1 MRPLLALGL
10 ALLLMMVTRVPGTEA
25 TFGLTIAA
33 AGATPVVFTAAQV
46 TAIAGVAILAKAGK
60 YFTQVEVNTNYNIP
74 TGGLLGGL
82 ALGNILNRGR
92 SSRRFR
98 GRRDVSQEEVVEDS
112 LAMLAMQEP
121 EDCYKMVLCAAST
134 GK

>member
-10 ALLLMMVTRVPGTEA
+10 ASLLLVVTRLPGTGA

-60 YFTQVEVNTNYNIP
+60 YFTQVEVFTH
-74 TGGLLGGL
+74 
-82 ALGNILNRGR
+82 
-92 SSRRFR
+92 
-98 GRRDVSQEEVVEDS
+98 
-112 LAMLAMQEP
+112 
-121 EDCYKMVLCAAST
+121 
-134 GK
+134 

>member
-60 YFTQVEVNTNYNIP
+60 YFIQVEFLF
-74 TGGLLGGL
+74 GK
-82 ALGNILNRGR
+82 
-92 SSRRFR
+92 RFFI
-98 GRRDVSQEEVVEDS
+98 
-112 LAMLAMQEP
+112 
-121 EDCYKMVLCAAST
+121 ASIFERIEIKT
-134 GK
+134 

>member
-10 ALLLMMVTRVPGTEA
+10 ASLLMLVTRLPGTEA

-60 YFTQVEVNTNYNIP
+60 YFTQVEVF
-74 TGGLLGGL
+74 
-82 ALGNILNRGR
+82 
-92 SSRRFR
+92 SH
-98 GRRDVSQEEVVEDS
+98 
-112 LAMLAMQEP
+112 
-121 EDCYKMVLCAAST
+121 
-134 GK
+134 